1 MQIRNLKEIINLVEH
16 GETITLYFVNVERY
30 RNCGLRCLGDI
41 SKGGDYY
48 KFSTNIG
55 SITIK
60 LHNKSN
66 SFWFEEY
73 ESTFS
78 ISNVSNMLE
87 FPTISNSIISGY
99 NLVKYINQFHFTI
112 FTTVEEAEKSF
123 KRRYKLTITNGIDD
137 LKEAIRRNTFSY
149 LRYHEKTDLSKKRHL
164 KVIRNT
170 KKYIFKL
177 HQLHKSI
184 K

>member
-1 MQIRNLKEIINLVEH
+1 MQIRNLKEMFNLVEF
-16 GETITLYFVNVERY
+16 GETITLYFVNVERH
-30 RNCGLRCLGDI
+30 RNDGLRCFVDI
-41 SKGGDYY
+41 SKDSDYY
-48 KFSTNIG
+48 KFNTNIG

-66 SFWFEEY
+66 SCWFEEY
-73 ESTFS
+73 DSTFS

-87 FPTISNSIISGY
+87 FPTISNSIISG
-99 NLVKYINQFHFTI
+99 NDLVRYINQFHFTI
-112 FTTVEEAEKSF
+112 FTTIEEAEKSF
-123 KRRYKLTITNGIDD
+123 RRRYKSAITNGIKD
-137 LKEAIRRNTFSY
+137 LKEALKRNTFFY
-149 LRYHEKTDLSKKRHL
+149 LRHNEKTDLSKKRQL
-164 KVIRNT
+164 KVRRYT

>member
-1 MQIRNLKEIINLVEH
+1 MQIRNLKEIFNLVEF
-16 GETITLYFVNVERY
+16 GETITLYFVNVESH
-30 RNCGLRCLGDI
+30 RNDGLRCFVDI

-48 KFSTNIG
+48 KFNTNIG

-60 LHNKSN
+60 LHSESN
-66 SFWFEEY
+66 SYWFKEY

-87 FPTISNSIISGY
+87 CPITSNSIISG
-99 NLVKYINQFHFTI
+99 NDLVRYINQFTFTI
-112 FTTVEEAEKSF
+112 FTTVEEAEKSLR
-123 KRRYKLTITNGIDD
+123 KRYKLKITNGIKG
-137 LKEAIRRNTFSY
+137 LKEALKSNTFYY
-149 LRYHEKTDLSKKRHL
+149 LRHNEQTDLSKKRQL
-164 KVIRNT
+164 KVRRNT

>member
-1 MQIRNLKEIINLVEH
+1 MQIRNLKEIFNLVEF
-16 GETITLYFVNVERY
+16 GETITLYFVNVESH
-30 RNCGLRCLGDI
+30 RNDGLRCFVDI
-41 SKGGDYY
+41 SKDGDYY
-48 KFSTNIG
+48 KFNTNIG

-60 LHNKSN
+60 LHSESN
-66 SFWFEEY
+66 SYWLKEY

-87 FPTISNSIISGY
+87 CPITSNSIISG
-99 NLVKYINQFHFTI
+99 NDLVRYINQFTFTI
-112 FTTVEEAEKSF
+112 FTTVEEAEKSLR
-123 KRRYKLTITNGIDD
+123 KRYKLKITNGIKD
-137 LKEAIRRNTFSY
+137 LKEALKSNTFFY
-149 LRYHEKTDLSKKRHL
+149 LRHNEKTDLSKKRQL
-164 KVIRNT
+164 KVRRNT

>member
-1 MQIRNLKEIINLVEH
+1 MQIRNLKEIFNLVEF
-16 GETITLYFVNVERY
+16 GETITLYFVNVESH
-30 RNCGLRCLGDI
+30 RNNGLRCFVDI
-41 SKGGDYY
+41 SKDGDYY
-48 KFSTNIG
+48 KFNTNIG

-66 SFWFEEY
+66 SFWFKEY

-78 ISNVSNMLE
+78 ISNVYNMLE
-87 FPTISNSIISGY
+87 FPTISNSIISG
-99 NLVKYINQFHFTI
+99 NDLVRYINQFTFTI
-112 FTTVEEAEKSF
+112 FTTVEEAEKSLR
-123 KRRYKLTITNGIDD
+123 KRYKLKITNGIKD
-137 LKEAIRRNTFSY
+137 LKEALKSNTFFY
-149 LRYHEKTDLSKKRHL
+149 LQHNKKTDLSKKRQL

>member
-1 MQIRNLKEIINLVEH
+1 MQISNLKEIFNLVEY
-16 GETITLYFVNVERY
+16 GETITLYFVNVERHRNY
-30 RNCGLRCLGDI
+30 RLCCLGDI

-48 KFSTNIG
+48 KFNTNIG

-60 LHNKSN
+60 LHNESN
-66 SFWFEEY
+66 SFWFKEY

-87 FPTISNSIISGY
+87 FPTISNSIISGN
-99 NLVKYINQFHFTI
+99 NLVKYMNQFHFTI

-123 KRRYKLTITNGIDD
+123 RRRYKSTITNGIKD

-149 LRYHEKTDLSKKRHL
+149 LRFQEKTDLSKKRQL

>member
-1 MQIRNLKEIINLVEH
+1 MQIRNLKEIFNLVEF
-16 GETITLYFVNVERY
+16 GETITLYFVNVKRH
-30 RNCGLRCLGDI
+30 RNDGLRCFVDI
-41 SKGGDYY
+41 SKDGDYY
-48 KFSTNIG
+48 KFNTNIG

-66 SFWFEEY
+66 SIWFREY
-73 ESTFS
+73 ESTYS
-78 ISNVSNMLE
+78 ISNVSNMLN
-87 FPTISNSIISGY
+87 PTTISNSIICGNDLYGY
-99 NLVKYINQFHFTI
+99 MTQFNFTI
-112 FTTVEEAEKSF
+112 FTTVEEAEKSL
-123 KRRYKLTITNGIDD
+123 RQRYKLLITNGIKD

-149 LRYHEKTDLSKKRHL
+149 LRFQEKTDLSKKRQL
-164 KVIRNT
+164 KVRRNT

>member
-1 MQIRNLKEIINLVEH
+1 MQIRNLKEIFNLVKF
-16 GETITLYFVNVERY
+16 GETITLYFVNVESH
-30 RNCGLRCLGDI
+30 RNDGLRCFVDI

-48 KFSTNIG
+48 KFNTNIG

-60 LHNKSN
+60 LHSESN
-66 SFWFEEY
+66 SYWFKEY

-87 FPTISNSIISGY
+87 CPITSNSIISG
-99 NLVKYINQFHFTI
+99 NDLVRYINQFTFTI
-112 FTTVEEAEKSF
+112 FTTVEEAEKSLR
-123 KRRYKLTITNGIDD
+123 KRYKLKITNGIKD
-137 LKEAIRRNTFSY
+137 LKEALKSNTFFY
-149 LRYHEKTDLSKKRHL
+149 LRHNEKTDLSKKRQL
-164 KVIRNT
+164 KVRRNT